1 MYMSEGQE
9 IALLA
14 ILFLLLLFVV
24 AVLWLVVR
32 WIGKLLPLSPPPHPH
47 YVEDVSH
54 TGKWVLLGLLL
65 VMLAGLVW

>member
-1 MYMSEGQE
+1 MQFSEGEE

-24 AVLWLVVR
+24 AVFWLVVR
-32 WIGKLLPLSPPPHPH
+32 WVGKLLPPSPLPPPH

-54 TGKWVLLGLLL
+54 AGKWVLLGVLLL
-65 VMLAGLVW
+65 MLAGLFW